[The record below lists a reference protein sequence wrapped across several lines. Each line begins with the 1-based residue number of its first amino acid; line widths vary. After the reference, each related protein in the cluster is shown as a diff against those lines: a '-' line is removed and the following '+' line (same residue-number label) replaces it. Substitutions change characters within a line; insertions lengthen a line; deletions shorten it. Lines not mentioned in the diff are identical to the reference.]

1 VSLTDFLSAFT
12 CWTDRDKFAIRLV
25 SGNSACDMG
34 NQMNRMKVAR
44 YLSLD
49 FAGIGLLNEELLSLG
64 LSLL

>member
-1 VSLTDFLSAFT
+1 VSLTDFLSALTF
-12 CWTDRDKFAIRLV
+12 WSDRDKFAIRLV
-25 SGNSACDMG
+25 SGDMG
-34 NQMNRMKVAR
+34 NQVIMMKVAR